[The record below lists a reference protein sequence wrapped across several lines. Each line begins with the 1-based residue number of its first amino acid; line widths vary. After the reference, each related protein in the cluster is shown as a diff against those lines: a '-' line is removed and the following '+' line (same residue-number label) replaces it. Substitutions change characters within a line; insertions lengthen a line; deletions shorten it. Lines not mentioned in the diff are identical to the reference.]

1 MDNMITDQV
10 DIHQLIRAELD
21 QAQRAL
27 DEVNMMLEQSQREV
41 DIITQRNAAIN
52 SHLSQV
58 QTQADLIPSADIRA
72 AYTAAMDAQQRL
84 LVMRGRIEKLNGDKV
99 LYDRIVKVL
108 SQLNEAMALENNSG
122 LGDSTSLLDK
132 LTQAQEGERERLSH
146 QMHDGPAQALSNFI
160 IQAEIASR
168 TLDIDAEQAK
178 VELENLKKSATKTFQ
193 NIRTFIFELRPMI
206 LDDLGLGPT
215 MRRYA
220 ASFEEQTGID
230 VQLMI
235 HGNDEKR
242 LAKTQEIVIFRAIQ
256 ELMSNAA
263 FHNSDQTVPV
273 EIKVTLELDDDMIE
287 VTVSDNG
294 KGFYYNENEV
304 DESKGFG
311 LNVIRERVEMLNGTM
326 MIETAP
332 TRGCLVN
339 LTIPI

>member
-122 LGDSTSLLDK
+122 LGDSTSLLDN
-132 LTQAQEGERERLSH
+132 LTKAKE
-146 QMHDGPAQALSNFI
+146 GPAQALSNFI